1 MTFRADLHTHT
12 TLSDGGLLPSELVR
26 RAFVCGHS
34 AVAITDHAD
43 RSNLRFLIET
53 ISSIVIDW
61 EKEITLL
68 PGIELT
74 HVPPS
79 KIHELA
85 IEAKKLGAKIV
96 VVHGET
102 IVEPVAEGT
111 NKAAVTCEAVDILAH
126 PGVLDTE
133 EAEAAREND
142 IFLEITSRQGH
153 CLTNGHVGNLVN
165 NISGL
170 KAVVN
175 TDLHGIEFLT
185 GEEAMRIALGAGLN
199 TELAQKTIS
208 KWPQELI
215 KRALE

>member
-1 MTFRADLHTHT
+1 MFRADLHTHT

-26 RAFVCGHS
+26 RAFACGHN

-43 RSNLRFLIET
+43 RSNLDFLIET
-53 ISSIVIDW
+53 VSRIVADW
-61 EKEITLL
+61 EDEITVL

-79 KIHELA
+79 KIPELA
-85 IEAKKLGAKIV
+85 RKAKKLGAKLVI
-96 VVHGET
+96 VHGET
-102 IVEPVAEGT
+102 IVEPVAPGT
-111 NKAAVTCEAVDILAH
+111 NKAAVTCDAVDILSH
-126 PGVLDTE
+126 PGLLKIE
-133 EAEAAREND
+133 EAEAAKENE

-153 CLTNGHVGNLVN
+153 CLTNGHVGNLVS

-185 GEEAMRIALGAGLN
+185 GEEAKGVALGAGLALDIA
-199 TELAQKTIS
+199 EKTVI

-215 KRALE
+215 KRVLE